1 MSLANSPAERHYSR
15 RPSKLKGT
23 GRRLDL
29 SHLLSGGSLLAA
41 RVTGLKETDMIQ
53 PRGRQLLTALVL
65 VLALAGTAAGQEGK
79 AVDQSTKPMERGSRI
94 YIAAIEA
101 GFDTFLSSAIVKKQV
116 PVVVTTD
123 RTKADYEIT
132 GIASTEKAGWAKMLF
147 MGTDNSNDLA
157 SIKVVDLKSSEV
169 VYGYAV
175 RKGNSYRG
183 KQSAAEACAKH
194 LKEKMTVK

>member
-1 MSLANSPAERHYSR
+1 
-15 RPSKLKGT
+15 
-23 GRRLDL
+23 
-29 SHLLSGGSLLAA
+29 
-41 RVTGLKETDMIQ
+41 MIQ
-53 PRGRQLLTALVL
+53 PWGRHPLVGL
-65 VLALAGTAAGQEGK
+65 GLALILAATAAGQEGK
-79 AVDQSTKPMERGSRI
+79 SVDQSAKAIERGSRI
-94 YIAAIEA
+94 YIAPIEG
-101 GFDTFLSSAIVKKQV
+101 GFDTFLAAAIIKKQV
-116 PVVVTTD
+116 PVVVVTD

-175 RKGNSYRG
+175 RKGSSYRG

-194 LKEKMTVK
+194 LKEKMVVK